1 MDFIKEVIST
11 FNKKDKEEFER
22 FLTRKQ
28 PKNNRRDLAI
38 FRLLFEMYHG
48 KKVELSNIK
57 GSANYHALRKR
68 LSKEL
73 DLFLMLKE
81 ATENFNNILGLHKVV
96 YFINQKKFDLAWQLL
111 DKEESKRKGTKFIE
125 EEIKIQRLKLE
136 ILPYFK
142 GEELEKTQKR
152 LFELQKLQYQK
163 DRLQVSFIQ
172 IQNSLK
178 DKIFKGEYDDNY
190 LEIEEILNKNQVI
203 EMIKVDPNILMQ
215 IIRMLRAKFLLD
227 KKYKQF
233 AFVAQKYYDQMFS
246 LFNREQLPNLL
257 LGELEFI
264 MAHAYFRIR
273 KFSKSKHHLSF
284 LNEIMEK
291 DNVLLNVYGAKYISI
306 KSSIDV
312 LEGQLTE
319 AVLEHEKFIEE
330 HLNKLSIKDKLTLN
344 LNLVAYYCCEGAYK
358 KAGRL
363 LMIFQQSDSYYLNLI
378 GMESM
383 VRKELIRVIVQVEIG
398 NIDLALNILQKIQ
411 IQYASMF
418 EREEY
423 KMVPSFVMTIIQFID
438 NPNQNSK
445 IALKAMEE
453 ATDYQDSRLFDDPK
467 LLSFYSWLKSKLLGK
482 NLYETLLSEY
492 QNSIFKEQ

>member
-1 MDFIKEVIST
+1 MDFIKEVIYT

-28 PKNNRRDLAI
+28 PKNNRRDLTT
-38 FRLLFEMYHG
+38 FRLLFDMYQG
-48 KKVELSNIK
+48 KEVVIENMK

-81 ATENFNNILGLHKVV
+81 ATENFNDILGLHKVV
-96 YFINQKKFDLAWQLL
+96 YFINLKKYDIAWQLL
-111 DKEESKRKGTKFIE
+111 EKEELKRKGTKFIE

-136 ILPYFK
+136 ILPYFN
-142 GEELEKTQKR
+142 GSQLEKTHKR
-152 LFELQKLQYQK
+152 LYELQKLQYQK

-178 DKIFKGEYDDNY
+178 DKIFRGEYDDNY
-190 LEIEEILNKNQVI
+190 LEIEKILNKNQVI
-203 EMIKVDPNILMQ
+203 EMIKADPNVLMQ
-215 IIRMLRAKFLLD
+215 IIRMVRAKFLLD

-233 AFVAQKYYDQMFS
+233 AFVAQKYYEQMFAI
-246 LFNREQLPNLL
+246 FKKEQLSNFLL
-257 LGELEFI
+257 SELEFT
-264 MAHAYFRIR
+264 MAHAYFRVR
-273 KFSKSKHHLSF
+273 KFSKSQFHLSQ
-284 LNEIMEK
+284 LNELMQK
-291 DNVLLNVYGAKYISI
+291 DKVLLNAYGAKYISI

-312 LEGQLTE
+312 LEGHLAE
-319 AVLEHEKFIEE
+319 AILEHETFINE
-330 HLNKLSIKDKLTLN
+330 HLSKLTAKDKLTLN
-344 LNLVAYYCCEGAYK
+344 LNLVAYYCCEGAFK

-363 LMIFQQSDSYYLNLI
+363 LLIFQQSDAYYQNLI

-383 VRKELIRVIVQVEIG
+383 VRKELIRVIVQVELG

-411 IQYASMF
+411 KQYATMF

-423 KMVPSFVMTIIQFID
+423 QMVPSYVKTIIQFID

-445 IALKAMEE
+445 IVLKTMEE
-453 ATDYQDSRLFDDPK
+453 ATDYKDSRLFDDPK
-467 LLSFYSWLKSKLLGK
+467 LLSFYSWLKSKILGK
-482 NLYETLLSEY
+482 NLYETLLQEY
-492 QNSIFKEQ
+492 QNSILNDT

>member
-28 PKNNRRDLAI
+28 PKNNRRDLTT
-38 FRLLFEMYHG
+38 FRLLFDMYQG
-48 KKVELSNIK
+48 KEVEIENIK

-68 LSKEL
+68 LSKEF

-81 ATENFNNILGLHKVV
+81 ANENFNDILGLHKVV
-96 YFINQKKFDLAWQLL
+96 YFINQKKFDCTFEWI
-111 DKEESKRKGTKFIE
+111 KVESKRKGKKFIE

-190 LEIEEILNKNQVI
+190 LEIEKILNKNQVV

-233 AFVAQKYYDQMFS
+233 AFVAQKYYEQMFS

-264 MAHAYFRIR
+264 MSHAYFRIR
-273 KFSKSKHHLSF
+273 KFSKSKYHLSF
-284 LNEIMEK
+284 LNDIMEK
-291 DNVLLNVYGAKYISI
+291 DHVLLNAYGAKYISI

-312 LEGQLTE
+312 LEGQLAK

-363 LMIFQQSDSYYLNLI
+363 LIGFQKSDSYYLNLI

-383 VRKELIRVIVQVEIG
+383 VRKELIRVIVQVELG

-411 IQYASMF
+411 KQYATMF

-423 KMVPSFVMTIIQFID
+423 QMVPSYVKTIIQYID

-445 IALKAMEE
+445 IVLKTMEE
-453 ATDYQDSRLFDDPK
+453 ATDYKDSRLFDDPK
-467 LLSFYSWLKSKLLGK
+467 LLSFYSWLKSKILGK
-482 NLYETLLSEY
+482 NLYETLLQEY
-492 QNSIFKEQ
+492 QNSILNDT